1 MKTAPLPP
9 NEEERQRLLDR
20 LESMGAAT
28 GTIFDPITRALAL
41 ICEVPLARVGLTE
54 EYHRWFR
61 SGTGKE
67 QQSAPPEDVFCA
79 AIMQNEELRV
89 IPDLQSEKTIT
100 ALCPAR
106 IEPAIRFFA
115 GAALMLAPGVN
126 AGTLDLM
133 DYRPRTLDVKQVSL
147 LQLMAEQVSAIIK
160 LRISRIEVNHEFST
174 LVLVK
179 QKLQFQKELM
189 EAILDNEPEG
199 VCILSVSGEFQQIN
213 RAGLDIL
220 EAATPKQAARQAPA
234 EYVLPEFRSRFDR
247 LLTQARDGKHAIEEY
262 RVRGLNGTVRW
273 LETHAAPLHDETGN
287 VASLI
292 LITRDVTA
300 IKKTHQ
306 HLELAARVFSDAQ
319 EGIIIT
325 DPANVIVDVNPA
337 FCNITGYTREEIIG
351 QTPRIL
357 HSGVQGP
364 DFYVALWKVLSS
376 TGHWKGEIWNRKKNG
391 ELFAEL
397 ISISALRN
405 EKGEAVNYVGLFLD
419 ITEIKRQQGEMPNAP
434 PA

>member
-9 NEEERQRLLDR
+9 NEDERQRLLDR
-20 LESMGAAT
+20 LESMGAEM
-28 GTIFDPITRALAL
+28 GMIFDPITRALSL
-41 ICEVPLARVGLTE
+41 ICEVPLARVGLTA

-61 SGTGKE
+61 SGTGVE

-79 AIMQNEELRV
+79 AIMQDEKLRI

-126 AGTLDLM
+126 AGALYLM
-133 DYRPRTLDVKQVSL
+133 DYRPRTLDARQISL
-147 LQLMAEQVSAIIK
+147 LQLMAEQTSAIIK
-160 LRISRIEVNHEFST
+160 LRISRIEANHEFST

-199 VCILSVSGEFQQIN
+199 VCILGVDGKLQQIN
-213 RAGLDIL
+213 KAGLDML
-220 EAATPKQAARQAPA
+220 EAATLGQAAQQLPID
-234 EYVLPEFRSRFDR
+234 YVLPEFRDRFGRMLDQVR
-247 LLTQARDGKHAIEEY
+247 SGKHAIEEY
-262 RVRGLNGTVRW
+262 RVRGLGGTMRW
-273 LETHAAPLHDETGN
+273 LESHAAPLHDEAGN
-287 VASLI
+287 IASLI

-300 IKKTHQ
+300 IKQSHQ

-319 EGIIIT
+319 EGIMIT

-337 FCNITGYTREEIIG
+337 FCAITGYTREEIIG

-364 DFYVALWKVLSS
+364 DFYVALWKVLSA

-405 EKGEAVNYVGLFLD
+405 EQGKAVNYVGLFLD
-419 ITEIKRQQGEMPNAP
+419 ITEIKRQQGDVPNTP